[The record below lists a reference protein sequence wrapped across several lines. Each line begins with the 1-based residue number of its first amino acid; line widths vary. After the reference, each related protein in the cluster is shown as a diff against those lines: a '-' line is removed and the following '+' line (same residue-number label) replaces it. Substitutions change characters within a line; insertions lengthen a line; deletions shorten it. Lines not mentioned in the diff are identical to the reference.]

1 MPTSR
6 LLNSSK
12 EQKVPAKDHGSVA
25 ALLETIELQ
34 GSKGS
39 LFKRHRQ
46 SRSSSSLF
54 PELLSS
60 PTRHDQ
66 LTSLNE

>member
-1 MPTSR
+1 MPTPR

-39 LFKRHRQ
+39 LFKRHPSVSVLIFFVSGAPFQ
-46 SRSSSSLF
+46 SYQ
-54 PELLSS
+54 
-60 PTRHDQ
+60 T
-66 LTSLNE
+66 